1 METKLVKQN
10 TTRHAGLD
18 RINEIDSTTNI
29 LNFDIFAAKPRAVAG
44 KPWISFLSVTNVSNL
59 LVASRTFSEKSIDSF
74 PSSCRS
80 IHS

>member
-1 METKLVKQN
+1 MEKKLVKQN

-44 KPWISFLSVTNVSNL
+44 KP
-59 LVASRTFSEKSIDSF
+59 
-74 PSSCRS
+74 
-80 IHS
+80 

>member
-29 LNFDIFAAKPRAVAG
+29 LNFDIVAAKPRAVAG
-44 KPWISFLSVTNVSNL
+44 KP
-59 LVASRTFSEKSIDSF
+59 
-74 PSSCRS
+74 
-80 IHS
+80 